1 MSLNSGA
8 LYTALSNYN
17 PEGGQLQAQQNRL
30 RLQQLAQQNALQGAP
45 GIYAGPNV
53 FAPQPAAPSPA
64 GGPRPPMPG
73 QVSTPAPAPAQA
85 PIPPYKAMPGT
96 PGAVPTGTPAPLS
109 LPPKPTPAPQQAAP
123 VSAPSWAQP
132 NFQPVDVAT
141 AEQQFYANPQLRQQA
156 MARRDYLIQQGIP
169 AATAESWVNQD
180 VAKLW
185 GMQQQAIEH
194 QNDQYLKFQV
204 ERSGMVQKEI
214 QNELA
219 NRRLDLQAQRDAAT
233 DDRSKRMYD
242 VEMKRL
248 DLEGQ
253 RLEKALSGKGS
264 GSNPSHAIALMS
276 QENQQLKPIEQTQYS
291 LAELQNLVDQ
301 VRNGNSAAAKQ
312 IPSFLAGLA
321 PRVRMTNHLYSQSGA
336 IGGIYERLV
345 NSLNQLTMGN
355 QSPKV
360 LNYIDKMVKQL
371 NTQLDGARGN
381 IVNRYKDVGKKFGY
395 DDTLFNVPNPY
406 GMNTGTPEPAAPST
420 AKPGTADAYLQS
432 IGVR

>member
-1 MSLNSGA
+1 MPNGLPAMFGA
-8 LYTALSNYN
+8 DPLAYQQMRL
-17 PEGGQLQAQQNRL
+17 GQ
-30 RLQQLAQQNALQGAP
+30 QQLTAQNAMAMAP

-73 QVSTPAPAPAQA
+73 QASTPAPAPAPAQA

-96 PGAVPTGTPAPLS
+96 PGAASTSAPVS
-109 LPPKPTPAPQQAAP
+109 LPPKPAPQPAAP
-123 VSAPSWAQP
+123 QSAAAAPASAPAWAQP
-132 NFQPVDVAT
+132 TFQPVDIAT

-156 MARRDYLIQQGIP
+156 AARRDYLIQQGIP

-180 VAKLW
+180 VSKLW
-185 GMQQQAIEH
+185 GMQASALQH
-194 QNDQYLKFQV
+194 QNDQYMKFQM

-233 DDRSKRMYD
+233 DERSKRMYD

-248 DLEGQ
+248 DLEGK
-253 RLEKALSGKGS
+253 RLEKALSGS

-291 LAELQNLVDQ
+291 LSELQNLVDQ

-336 IGGIYERLV
+336 IGGIYERLA

-371 NTQLDGARGN
+371 NAQLDGARSN

-395 DDTLFNVPNPY
+395 DDTLFNVSNPY
-406 GMNTGTPEPAAPST
+406 DTSASTPAPAAPAPVAAPAAIPEGWSVKQT
-420 AKPGTADAYLQS
+420 G
-432 IGVR
+432 GR